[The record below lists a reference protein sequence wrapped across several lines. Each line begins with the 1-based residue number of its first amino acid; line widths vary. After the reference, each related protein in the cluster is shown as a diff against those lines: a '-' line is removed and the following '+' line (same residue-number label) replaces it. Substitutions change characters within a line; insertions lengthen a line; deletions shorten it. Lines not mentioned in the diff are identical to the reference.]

1 MISKV
6 VRLVYRFSLFL
17 VSLEEII
24 VIIFFLG
31 SPKTINRYIYVMLG
45 EKELGE
51 RNDQLFR
58 RSEQRRAVIGS
69 KTNHWFDTD
78 TSSGYAWFNFPT
90 N

>member
-24 VIIFFLG
+24 VFIIFFLG
-31 SPKTINRYIYVMLG
+31 SPKTINRYIYVTLG

-78 TSSGYAWFNFPT
+78 TSSGYA
-90 N
+90 